1 VTRRRAD
8 ADASDSEGQ
17 AGQDEAAAIRLH
29 LDELLGQRG
38 MTLTELSA
46 RVGIT
51 IVNLSILKNG
61 RARAIRFS
69 TLARLCEALG
79 CQPGELLS
87 YQPRPSSHADAGPA
101 GQQADGSSA
110 EPAGARPA

>member
-1 VTRRRAD
+1 MTD
-8 ADASDSEGQ
+8 D
-17 AGQDEAAAIRLH
+17 QDEAAAIRLH
-29 LDELLGQRG
+29 LDELLSQRG

-69 TLARLCEALG
+69 TLARLCQALD

-87 YQPRPSSHADAGPA
+87 YQP
-101 GQQADGSSA
+101 GQSAADGRRATGRASVT
-110 EPAGARPA
+110 

>member
-1 VTRRRAD
+1 
-8 ADASDSEGQ
+8 
-17 AGQDEAAAIRLH
+17 
-29 LDELLGQRG
+29 

-61 RARAIRFS
+61 RARAIRFT

-79 CQPGELLS
+79 GEPGDLLS
-87 YQPRPSSHADAGPA
+87 YQPCPSRRVCTTRGRWSCG
-101 GQQADGSSA
+101 G
-110 EPAGARPA
+110 